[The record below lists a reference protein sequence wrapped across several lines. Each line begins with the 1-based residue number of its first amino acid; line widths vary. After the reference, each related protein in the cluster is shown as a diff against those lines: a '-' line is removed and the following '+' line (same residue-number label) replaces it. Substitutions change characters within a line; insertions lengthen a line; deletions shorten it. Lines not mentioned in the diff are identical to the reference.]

1 MKNRFCDMLGIDFPL
16 FAFSHCRDVVVAVS
30 KAGGFGVFGAAAMDA
45 AQMKVELD
53 WIDAHI
59 DGKPYGLDLA
69 IPENM
74 GNRDETHQTTKTLL
88 AQIPDAHKR
97 FMEDLLVGHGV
108 NTATPVRAHE
118 ERGVSHFLDTAMEQV
133 EEGLRHPIRLFVNA
147 LGLPPEFFIEKSKA
161 AGVPTGAL
169 VGSREHALRQIEA
182 GIDVIVAQGN
192 EAAAH
197 CGEVS
202 TMVLLPEV
210 VRALRAAGSDSPVLA
225 AGGIAT
231 GQQMAAAMLMGADG
245 AWTGSAWLPSIESNV
260 HPAVKQRL
268 IAAKSRDT
276 IRSRAMT
283 GKTARQLKSD
293 WNAAWEGKDS
303 PGFLP
308 MPYQHILT
316 DRALQLAEKSVD
328 GGNEAARALLT
339 EGVGQGI
346 GLINEETSCRAI
358 VQRYREEFAEAME
371 RFAEIAG

>member
-1 MKNRFCDMLGIDFPL
+1 MNNKLCAMLGIDFPL

-30 KAGGFGVFGAAAMDA
+30 KAGGFGVFGAAAMDT

-74 GNRDETHQTTKTLL
+74 GNRDDTHQTLHTLL
-88 AQIPDAHKR
+88 AQIPDTHKQ
-97 FMEDLLVGHGV
+97 FMDEVLTSHGV
-108 NTATPVRAHE
+108 NTATPVRADE
-118 ERGVSHFLDTAMEQV
+118 DRGISHFLDTAMEQV

-147 LGLPPEFFIEKSKA
+147 LGLPPKFFIEKSKA

-192 EAAAH
+192 EAGAH

-210 VRALRAAGSDSPVLA
+210 VRTLRASGSDAPVLA

-245 AWTGSAWLPSIESNV
+245 AWTGSAWLPSTESSV

-268 IAAKSRDT
+268 IAARSRDT

-328 GGNEAARALLT
+328 GGNEQARALLT

-358 VQRYREEFAEAME
+358 VQRYREEFADAME

>member
-88 AQIPDAHKR
+88 AQIPDTHKR

-108 NTATPVRAHE
+108 NTATPVRADE

-231 GQQMAAAMLMGADG
+231 GQQMAAAMLMGAGG